1 MVWYYPIP
9 FLPWPI
15 QRLTHH
21 LKALFSKECKLNSA
35 NEWSLCVC
43 VCTITQVCVLVAQP
57 CLTLCDPTDCNPPG
71 FTIHGILQAR
81 ILEWIAIPFSIYAG
95 WKESEV
101 AQLCLTLCD
110 PMDCRQRS
118 LVGYVHGVT
127 KSWTWLSGHMPEMKL
142 TSIQARDML
151 LCVQSKEQCST
162 KPE

>member
-101 AQLCLTLCD
+101 AQSCLTLCD
-110 PMDCRQRS
+110 PMDCS
-118 LVGYVHGVT
+118 LPGSSVHGNF
-127 KSWTWLSGHMPEMKL
+127 
-142 TSIQARDML
+142 QARVL
-151 LCVQSKEQCST
+151 EWVAISFSNYTGKWL
-162 KPE
+162 

>member
-71 FTIHGILQAR
+71 SSIHGILQAR
-81 ILEWIAIPFSIYAG
+81 VPEWVAIAFFRGSSWPRDRTQISHIEGRHFTIWATRDNSCSSDLKCSGNRGEEYSFHLEVE
-95 WKESEV
+95 ESYIES
-101 AQLCLTLCD
+101 LPLTLA
-110 PMDCRQRS
+110 
-118 LVGYVHGVT
+118 
-127 KSWTWLSGHMPEMKL
+127 L
-142 TSIQARDML
+142 TMG
-151 LCVQSKEQCST
+151 
-162 KPE
+162 